1 MRNIVEETYDRLI
14 NKWGSKE
21 YKGIGT
27 INCIPPVDYCE
38 IISRIISL
46 MRNKNDNIKIL
57 IVIDNWKRRTEIVD
71 SLKNHNINIDTIN
84 ILTNTYIN
92 SRYNYSYDISI
103 VVGVNEWNLSCN
115 TVFNHAR
122 FKLMIITK
130 DTIDTAKLKEIYTN
144 IPPINDNISS
154 SGINA
159 MRALLPVEEHR
170 EQILFINREDITT
183 YDEYTEFITQT
194 IQVFGNLDNIKCARN
209 GTQDG
214 RSAMQYITEIAEYN
228 GWSAEMDMTNSFSKQ
243 IDECY
248 NPLVL
253 AEKVKTFYNIVRER
267 MLLCS
272 DNVSKLSRIVEI
284 IKDNPDKRFLIIS
297 KRGEY
302 AATVTKYINDKLGE
316 ICGDYHDKIE
326 DKVLVDSNGI
336 PILYKSGSKK
346 GTVRTIKSKAIS
358 SLNLKAFNDGLLR
371 VLSIKNNS
379 TASLE
384 TSIDEWILTSPLYD
398 TIDELIYRYNNVN
411 CSQSKLKVYKL
422 YMAGTIEEAS
432 LKKEKL
438 SVNHEVIQNVKSD
451 ISAQS
456 FDDIIC

>member
-57 IVIDNWKRRTEIVD
+57 IVTDNWKRRTEIVD
-71 SLKNHNINIDTIN
+71 GLKNHNINIDTIN
-84 ILTNTYIN
+84 ILTHTYVN
-92 SRYNYSYDISI
+92 SRYNYNYDVSI
-103 VVGVNEWNLSCN
+103 VVGVNEWNLYVN
-115 TVFNHAR
+115 TAFNHAR

-130 DTIDTAKLKEIYTN
+130 DTIDSAKLSTIYLN
-144 IPPINDNISS
+144 IPPINDSINSSNIN
-154 SGINA
+154 GV
-159 MRALLPVEEHR
+159 RALLPVEEHR
-170 EQILFINREDITT
+170 EPILFINQEDINN
-183 YDEYTEFITQT
+183 YDKYTEYITQT
-194 IQVFGNLDNIKCARN
+194 IQVFDNLDNIKYARS
-209 GTQDG
+209 GTPDG

-228 GWSAEMDMTNSFSKQ
+228 GWSADMDMTNPFSKQ

-253 AEKVKTFYNIVRER
+253 AERVKTFYNIVRER
-267 MLLCS
+267 MLICS
-272 DNVSKLSRIVEI
+272 DNVCKLERIVEI

-336 PILYKSGSKK
+336 PVLYKSG
-346 GTVRTIKSKAIS
+346 
-358 SLNLKAFNDGLLR
+358 
-371 VLSIKNNS
+371 
-379 TASLE
+379 
-384 TSIDEWILTSPLYD
+384 
-398 TIDELIYRYNNVN
+398 LI
-411 CSQSKLKVYKL
+411 
-422 YMAGTIEEAS
+422 
-432 LKKEKL
+432 
-438 SVNHEVIQNVKSD
+438 
-451 ISAQS
+451 
-456 FDDIIC
+456 

>member
-1 MRNIVEETYDRLI
+1 MKNVLEESYNKLI
-14 NKWGSKE
+14 NKWGSKQ
-21 YKGIGT
+21 YKGVGT
-27 INCIPPVDYCE
+27 IHCVQPLQYTE
-38 IISRIISL
+38 IISRIIVL
-46 MRNKNDNIKIL
+46 MRNKNPNIKIL
-57 IVIDNWKRRTEIVD
+57 IVVGVWKERTEIVD
-71 SLKNHNINIDTIN
+71 ALKNNNINIDTIN
-84 ILTNTYIN
+84 ILTYTYIN
-92 SRYNYSYDISI
+92 SKYNYNYDVSI
-103 VVGVNEWNLSCN
+103 VVGVNEWNLYVN
-115 TVFNHAR
+115 TAFNRAR

-130 DTIDTAKLKEIYTN
+130 DTIDSAKLSTIYLN
-144 IPPINDNISS
+144 IPPINDSINSSNIN
-154 SGINA
+154 GV
-159 MRALLPVEEHR
+159 RALLPVEEYR
-170 EQILFINREDITT
+170 EPILFINQEDIDN
-183 YDEYTEFITQT
+183 YDKYTEYITQT

-214 RSAMQYITEIAEYN
+214 RSAIQYITEIAEYN
-228 GWSAEMDMTNSFSKQ
+228 GWSADMDMTNPFSKQ

-253 AEKVKTFYNIVRER
+253 AERVKTFYNIVRER
-267 MLLCS
+267 MLICS
-272 DNVSKLSRIVEI
+272 DNVCKLERIVEI

-336 PILYKSGSKK
+336 PVLYKSGSKK
-346 GTVRTIKSKAIS
+346 GQPRIIKSKAIS
-358 SLNLKAFNDGLLR
+358 TLNLKAFNDGLLR

-379 TASLE
+379 TDSLE
-384 TSIDEWILTSPLYD
+384 TSVDEWILTSPLCD

-411 CSQSKLKVYKL
+411 CSQSKLKVHKL
-422 YMAGTIEEAS
+422 YIAGTIEEAS

-438 SVNHEVIQNVKSD
+438 SAKHEVIQNVNSD
-451 ISAQS
+451 IIAQN

>member
-14 NKWGSKE
+14 NKWRSKE

-27 INCIPPVDYCE
+27 INCVPPVDYCE

-57 IVIDNWKRRTEIVD
+57 IVTDNWKRRTEIID
-71 SLKNHNINIDTIN
+71 GLKNHNINIDTIN
-84 ILTNTYIN
+84 ILTHTYIN

-154 SGINA
+154 SGINT
-159 MRALLPVEEHR
+159 MRALLPVEEYR

-214 RSAMQYITEIAEYN
+214 RSAIQYITEIAEYN
-228 GWSAEMDMTNSFSKQ
+228 GWSADMDMTNPFSKQ

-253 AEKVKTFYNIVRER
+253 AERVKTFYNIVRER
-267 MLLCS
+267 MLICS
-272 DNVSKLSRIVEI
+272 DNVSKLNRIVEI

-302 AATVTKYINDKLGE
+302 AATITKYINDKLGE

-346 GTVRTIKSKAIS
+346 GTVRIIKSKAIS
-358 SLNLKAFNDGLLR
+358 TLNLKAFNDGLLR
-371 VLSIKNNS
+371 VLSIKNS
-379 TASLE
+379 SAASLE
-384 TSIDEWILTSPLYD
+384 TSVDEWIITSSLCD
-398 TIDELIYRYNNVN
+398 TINELIYRYNNVTCN
-411 CSQSKLKVYKL
+411 QSKLKVHKL

-438 SVNHEVIQNVKSD
+438 SANHEVIENIKCDIRTQN
-451 ISAQS
+451 

>member
-57 IVIDNWKRRTEIVD
+57 IVTDNWKRRTEIVD

-84 ILTNTYIN
+84 ILTHTYVN
-92 SRYNYSYDISI
+92 SRYNYNYDISI

-170 EQILFINREDITT
+170 EPILFVNQDDITN
-183 YDEYTEFITQT
+183 YDKYTEYITQT
-194 IQVFGNLDNIKCARN
+194 IQVFGNLDNIKYARS
-209 GTQDG
+209 GTPDG
-214 RSAMQYITEIAEYN
+214 RSVMQYITEIAEYN
-228 GWSAEMDMTNSFSKQ
+228 GWSNNMDMTNPFSEQ
-243 IDECY
+243 IDKCY
-248 NPLVL
+248 NPIVL
-253 AEKVKTFYNIVRER
+253 TERVKTFYNIVRER
-267 MLLCS
+267 TLLCS
-272 DNVSKLSRIVEI
+272 DNVCKLDRIVEI
-284 IKDNPDKRFLIIS
+284 VKDNPDKKFIIIS

-302 AATVTKYINDKLGE
+302 AATITKYINDKLGE
-316 ICGDYHDKIE
+316 ICGDYHDKID

-346 GTVRTIKSKAIS
+346 NTPRIIKSKAIS
-358 SLNLKAFNDGLLR
+358 TLNLKAFNDGLLR
-371 VLSIKNNS
+371 VLSIKNSSN
-379 TASLE
+379 TELE
-384 TSIDEWILTSPLYD
+384 TSVDEWIITSPLCD
-398 TIDELIYRYNNVN
+398 TIDELIYRYNGIN
-411 CSQSKLKVYKL
+411 CNQSKLKVHKL
-422 YMAGTIEEAS
+422 YINGTIEEAA

-438 SVNHEVIQNVKSD
+438 SPNHQIIESVNSNICAQN
-451 ISAQS
+451 

>member
-27 INCIPPVDYCE
+27 INCVPPVDYCE

-57 IVIDNWKRRTEIVD
+57 IVTDNWKRRTEIVD
-71 SLKNHNINIDTIN
+71 GLKNHNINIDTIN
-84 ILTNTYIN
+84 ILTHTYVN
-92 SRYNYSYDISI
+92 SKYNYSYDISI

-154 SGINA
+154 SGINSV
-159 MRALLPVEEHR
+159 RALLPVEEHR

-183 YDEYTEFITQT
+183 YDKYTEFITQT

-214 RSAMQYITEIAEYN
+214 RSAIQYITEIAEYN
-228 GWSAEMDMTNSFSKQ
+228 GWSADMDMTNPFSKQ

-253 AEKVKTFYNIVRER
+253 AERVKTFYNIVRER
-267 MLLCS
+267 MLICS
-272 DNVSKLSRIVEI
+272 DNVSKLERIVEI
-284 IKDNPDKRFLIIS
+284 IKDNPNKKFLIIS

-302 AATVTKYINDKLGE
+302 AATITKYINDKLGE

-326 DKVLVDSNGI
+326 DKVLVDSNGV
-336 PILYKSGSKK
+336 PVLYKSGVHK
-346 GTVRTIKSKAIS
+346 GKPRIVKSKTIS
-358 SLNLKAFNDGLLR
+358 TLNLKSFNDGLLR
-371 VLSIKNNS
+371 VLSIKNS
-379 TASLE
+379 SAASLE
-384 TSIDEWILTSPLYD
+384 TSVDEWIITSPLCD
-398 TIDELIYRYNNVN
+398 IITELIYRYNNVTCN
-411 CSQSKLKVYKL
+411 QSKLKVYKL
-422 YMAGTIEEAS
+422 YMAGTIEEDS

-438 SVNHEVIQNVKSD
+438 STNHEVIENIKCD
-451 ISAQS
+451 ISTQN

>member
-27 INCIPPVDYCE
+27 INCVPPVDYCE

-57 IVIDNWKRRTEIVD
+57 IVTDNWKRRTEIVD
-71 SLKNHNINIDTIN
+71 GLKNHNINIDTIN
-84 ILTNTYIN
+84 ILTHTYVN

-122 FKLMIITK
+122 FKLMILTEK
-130 DTIDTAKLKEIYTN
+130 TIDTSMLTKIYNN
-144 IPPINDNISS
+144 IPPINNILNS
-154 SGINA
+154 SG
-159 MRALLPVEEHR
+159 MRAILPVEEHR
-170 EQILFINREDITT
+170 EQILFTSQEDITN
-183 YDEYTEFITQT
+183 YDKYTEFITQT
-194 IQVFGNLDNIKCARN
+194 IQVFGNLDNIKCALN

-214 RSAMQYITEIAEYN
+214 RSATQYITEIAEYN
-228 GWSAEMDMTNSFSKQ
+228 GWSADMDMTNPFSKQ

-248 NPLVL
+248 NPLIL
-253 AEKVKTFYNIVRER
+253 AEQVKTFYNIVRER
-267 MLLCS
+267 MLICS
-272 DNVSKLSRIVEI
+272 DNVCKLERIVEI

-326 DKVLVDSNGI
+326 DKVLVDDNGI
-336 PILYKSGSKK
+336 PVLYKSG
-346 GTVRTIKSKAIS
+346 
-358 SLNLKAFNDGLLR
+358 
-371 VLSIKNNS
+371 
-379 TASLE
+379 
-384 TSIDEWILTSPLYD
+384 
-398 TIDELIYRYNNVN
+398 LI
-411 CSQSKLKVYKL
+411 
-422 YMAGTIEEAS
+422 
-432 LKKEKL
+432 
-438 SVNHEVIQNVKSD
+438 
-451 ISAQS
+451 
-456 FDDIIC
+456 

>member
-1 MRNIVEETYDRLI
+1 MRNIVEETYNRLI

-27 INCIPPVDYCE
+27 INCVPPVDYCE

-57 IVIDNWKRRTEIVD
+57 IVTDNWKRRTEIVD
-71 SLKNHNINIDTIN
+71 GLKNHNINIDTIN
-84 ILTNTYIN
+84 ILTHTYVN

-154 SGINA
+154 SGINT
-159 MRALLPVEEHR
+159 MRALLPVEEYR

-209 GTQDG
+209 GTQDR
-214 RSAMQYITEIAEYN
+214 RSAIQYITEIAEYN
-228 GWSAEMDMTNSFSKQ
+228 GWSADMDMTNPFSKQ

-253 AEKVKTFYNIVRER
+253 AERVKTFYNIVRER
-267 MLLCS
+267 MLICS
-272 DNVSKLSRIVEI
+272 DNVSKLNRIVEI

-302 AATVTKYINDKLGE
+302 AATITKYINDKLGE

-358 SLNLKAFNDGLLR
+358 TLNLKAFNDGLLR
-371 VLSIKNNS
+371 VLSIKNS
-379 TASLE
+379 SAASLE
-384 TSIDEWILTSPLYD
+384 TSVDEWIITSPLCD
-398 TIDELIYRYNNVN
+398 TINELIYRYNNVTCN
-411 CSQSKLKVYKL
+411 QSKLKVHKL

-438 SVNHEVIQNVKSD
+438 SANHEVIENIKCDIRTQN
-451 ISAQS
+451 

>member
-57 IVIDNWKRRTEIVD
+57 IVTDNWKRRTEIVD

-84 ILTNTYIN
+84 ILTHTYVN
-92 SRYNYSYDISI
+92 SRYNYNYDISI

-130 DTIDTAKLKEIYTN
+130 DTIDAAKLKEIYTN

-170 EQILFINREDITT
+170 EPILFVNQDDITN
-183 YDEYTEFITQT
+183 YDKYTEYITQT
-194 IQVFGNLDNIKCARN
+194 IQVFGNLDNIKYARS
-209 GTQDG
+209 GTPDG

-228 GWSAEMDMTNSFSKQ
+228 GWSNNMDMTNPFSKQ
-243 IDECY
+243 IDKCY
-248 NPLVL
+248 NPIVL
-253 AEKVKTFYNIVRER
+253 TERVKTFYNIVRER
-267 MLLCS
+267 TLLCS
-272 DNVSKLSRIVEI
+272 DNVCKLDRIVEI
-284 IKDNPDKRFLIIS
+284 VKDNPDKKFIIIS

-302 AATVTKYINDKLGE
+302 AATITKYINDKLGE
-316 ICGDYHDKIE
+316 ICGDYHDKID

-346 GTVRTIKSKAIS
+346 NTTRIIKSKAIS
-358 SLNLKAFNDGLLR
+358 TLNLKAFNDGLLR
-371 VLSIKNNS
+371 VLSIKNSSN
-379 TASLE
+379 TELE
-384 TSIDEWILTSPLYD
+384 TSVDEWIITSPLCD
-398 TIDELIYRYNNVN
+398 TIDELIYRYNGIN
-411 CSQSKLKVYKL
+411 CNQSKLKVHKL
-422 YMAGTIEEAS
+422 YINGTIEEAA

-438 SVNHEVIQNVKSD
+438 SPNHQIIEDVNSNICAQN
-451 ISAQS
+451 

>member
-27 INCIPPVDYCE
+27 INCVPPVDYCE

-57 IVIDNWKRRTEIVD
+57 T
-71 SLKNHNINIDTIN
+71 H
-84 ILTNTYIN
+84 TYVN
-92 SRYNYSYDISI
+92 SRYNYNYDISI

-122 FKLMIITK
+122 FKLMILTEK
-130 DTIDTAKLKEIYTN
+130 TIDTSMLTKIYNN
-144 IPPINDNISS
+144 IPPIDNILNS
-154 SGINA
+154 SG
-159 MRALLPVEEHR
+159 MRAILPVEEHR
-170 EQILFINREDITT
+170 EQILFTSQEDITN
-183 YDEYTEFITQT
+183 YDKYTEFITQT

-214 RSAMQYITEIAEYN
+214 RSAIQYITEIAEYN
-228 GWSAEMDMTNSFSKQ
+228 GWSADMDMTNPFSKQ

-253 AEKVKTFYNIVRER
+253 AERVKTFYNIVRER
-267 MLLCS
+267 MLICS
-272 DNVSKLSRIVEI
+272 DNVSKLNRIVEI
-284 IKDNPDKRFLIIS
+284 IKDNPNKKFLIIS

-302 AATVTKYINDKLGE
+302 AATITKYINDKLGE

-326 DKVLVDSNGI
+326 DKVLVDSNGV
-336 PILYKSGSKK
+336 PVLYKSGVYK
-346 GTVRTIKSKAIS
+346 GKPRIVKSKAIS
-358 SLNLKAFNDGLLR
+358 TLNLKSFNDGLLR
-371 VLSIKNNS
+371 VLSIKNS
-379 TASLE
+379 SAASLK
-384 TSIDEWILTSPLYD
+384 TSVDEWIITSPLCD
-398 TIDELIYRYNNVN
+398 IITELIYRYNNVTCN
-411 CSQSKLKVYKL
+411 QSKLKVYKL

-438 SVNHEVIQNVKSD
+438 STNHEVIENIKCD
-451 ISAQS
+451 ISTQN

>member
-57 IVIDNWKRRTEIVD
+57 IVTDNWKRRTEIVD
-71 SLKNHNINIDTIN
+71 GLKNHNINIDTIN
-84 ILTNTYIN
+84 ILTHTYVN

-130 DTIDTAKLKEIYTN
+130 DAIDTAKLKEIYTN

-154 SGINA
+154 SSINA

-170 EQILFINREDITT
+170 EPILFVNQDDIAN
-183 YDEYTEFITQT
+183 YDKYTEFITQT
-194 IQVFGNLDNIKCARN
+194 IQVFGNLDNIKCARS
-209 GTQDG
+209 GTPDG

-228 GWSAEMDMTNSFSKQ
+228 GWSNNMDMTNPFSEQ
-243 IDECY
+243 IDKCY
-248 NPLVL
+248 NPIVL
-253 AEKVKTFYNIVRER
+253 SERVKTFYNIVRER
-267 MLLCS
+267 TLLCS
-272 DNVSKLSRIVEI
+272 DNVCKLDRIVEI
-284 IKDNPDKRFLIIS
+284 VKDNPDKKFIIIS

-302 AATVTKYINDKLGE
+302 AATITKYINDKLGE
-316 ICGDYHDKIE
+316 ICGDYHDKID

-336 PILYKSGSKK
+336 PVLYKTGSQK
-346 GTVRTIKSKAIS
+346 GKPRIIKSKAIS
-358 SLNLKAFNDGLLR
+358 TLNLKAFNDGLLR
-371 VLSIKNNS
+371 VLSIKNSSN
-379 TASLE
+379 TELE
-384 TSIDEWILTSPLYD
+384 TSVDEWIITSPLCD
-398 TIDELIYRYNNVN
+398 TIDELIYRYNGIN
-411 CSQSKLKVYKL
+411 CNQSKLKVHKL
-422 YMAGTIEEAS
+422 YISGTIEEAA

-438 SVNHEVIQNVKSD
+438 SPNHQIIENVNSNICAQN
-451 ISAQS
+451 

>member
-27 INCIPPVDYCE
+27 INCVPPVDYCE

-57 IVIDNWKRRTEIVD
+57 IVTDNWKRRTEIVD

-84 ILTNTYIN
+84 ILTHTYVN

-154 SGINA
+154 SGINSV
-159 MRALLPVEEHR
+159 RALLPVEEHR

-194 IQVFGNLDNIKCARN
+194 IQVFGNLDHIKCARN

-214 RSAMQYITEIAEYN
+214 RSAIQYITEIAEYN
-228 GWSAEMDMTNSFSKQ
+228 GWSADMDMTNPFSKQ

-253 AEKVKTFYNIVRER
+253 AERVKTFYNIVRER
-267 MLLCS
+267 MLICS
-272 DNVSKLSRIVEI
+272 DNVSKLERIVEI
-284 IKDNPDKRFLIIS
+284 IKDNPNKKFLIIS

-302 AATVTKYINDKLGE
+302 AATITKYINDKLGE
-316 ICGDYHDKIE
+316 ICGDYHNKIE
-326 DKVLVDSNGI
+326 DKVLVDSNGV
-336 PILYKSGSKK
+336 PVLYKSGVHK
-346 GTVRTIKSKAIS
+346 GKPRIVKSKAIS
-358 SLNLKAFNDGLLR
+358 TLNLKSFNDGLLR
-371 VLSIKNNS
+371 VLSIKNSS

-384 TSIDEWILTSPLYD
+384 TSVDEWIITSPLCD
-398 TIDELIYRYNNVN
+398 TINELIYRYNNVTCN
-411 CSQSKLKVYKL
+411 QSKLKVHKL

-438 SVNHEVIQNVKSD
+438 SVNHEVIQNIKCD
-451 ISAQS
+451 ISTQN